1 MTCKSDKEITDY
13 FKFNTVSLA
22 IINSYFDFTDFRQ
35 RQLNRPPP
43 DGSFVDEYGSV
54 RQYIDDR
61 FFMDIQAER
70 NKKVNI
76 YLKKSQL

>member
-1 MTCKSDKEITDY
+1 
-13 FKFNTVSLA
+13 VSLA
-22 IINSYFDFTDFRQ
+22 LINSYFDFTDFRL
-35 RQLNRPPP
+35 RPLDVPPP
-43 DGSFVDEYGSV
+43 DGVFADEYGSV

-76 YLKKSQL
+76 YLKRS

>member
-1 MTCKSDKEITDY
+1 
-13 FKFNTVSLA
+13 
-22 IINSYFDFTDFRQ
+22 
-35 RQLNRPPP
+35 
-43 DGSFVDEYGSV
+43 V